1 MSNFLNK
8 MKSWFNPVAVFFH
21 NANKR
26 PGFKASISSVASI
39 LIGLVVGLIIMLIVS
54 PTHAFTGLWTL
65 ISTGFSDAHLFSRV
79 IFKATPLIFAGLSI
93 AFSFNLGL
101 FNIGITG
108 QVTLGAFTSILAGL
122 SGANWFVCML
132 VGMFSGALVGFIPA
146 LLKDKFHVN
155 EVLSGIMLNWITYYI
170 IGICGNLAVPR
181 AFKDKASP
189 SQLLMIPSDARMPS
203 LGIPGMENISVGL
216 IIAILFI
223 IGIFVILNYTTFG
236 FELKMTGR
244 NASASRYA
252 GVNQSKSTILALT
265 ISGALA
271 GICGYMLYAEPT
283 APSKFVW
290 DSSANTLLADGFTGI
305 SVSLIAQNSP
315 IGCLLSSIF
324 LTLIDASSNSL
335 KTISNGAYNV
345 HYTELIKSVII
356 YVAALSSFFKI
367 ILTKLNDKNEMND
380 YFTRNQFKKARKE
393 AK

>member
-1 MSNFLNK
+1 MSKFFDKVKL
-8 MKSWFNPVAVFFH
+8 WFNPVAVFFH

-26 PGFKASISSVASI
+26 PGFKASVSSIISI
-39 LIGLVVGLIIMLIVS
+39 LIGLVFGLIIMLIVS

-65 ISTGFSDAHLFSRV
+65 ISTGFSDAKLFSTV
-79 IFKATPLIFAGLSI
+79 IYKATPLIFAGLSI

-132 VGMFSGALVGFIPA
+132 VGMISGALVGFIPA

-155 EVLSGIMLNWITYYI
+155 EVLSGIMLNWITYYVVGM
-170 IGICGNLAVPR
+170 IGSMAVPR
-181 AFKDKASP
+181 NFKDKASP
-189 SQLLMIPSDARMPS
+189 SQLLMMPQEGRMPS
-203 LGIPGMENISVGL
+203 LGIPGMENISAGL
-216 IIAILFI
+216 IIAIIFI
-223 IGIFVILNYTTFG
+223 IGIFVILNCTTFG

-244 NASASRYA
+244 NASASKYS
-252 GVNQSKSTILALT
+252 GVNQSKSTLLALT

-271 GICGYMLYAEPT
+271 GICGYMLYADPT
-283 APSKFVW
+283 APTKFTW

-315 IGCLLSSIF
+315 IGCLFSSIF

-367 ILTKLNDKNEMND
+367 VLTKLNDKHDMND
-380 YFTRNQFKKARKE
+380 YFTRNLLKKSRKE
-393 AK
+393 AQ

>member
-8 MKSWFNPVAVFFH
+8 IKLWFNPVAVFFH
-21 NANKR
+21 NANRKQ
-26 PGFKASISSVASI
+26 GFKSTISSIASI
-39 LIGLVVGLIIMLIVS
+39 LIGLIFGLIIMLIVS

-65 ISTGFSDAHLFSRV
+65 ISTGFSDANLFSTV
-79 IFKATPLIFAGLSI
+79 IYKAIPMIFAGLSI
-93 AFSFNLGL
+93 SFSFNLGL

-132 VGMFSGALVGFIPA
+132 VGMISGALVGFIPA

-170 IGICGNLAVPR
+170 VGMIGSMSVPR
-181 AFKDKASP
+181 EFKDKASP
-189 SQLLMIPSDARMPS
+189 SQLMMMPEAGRMPS
-203 LGIPGMENISVGL
+203 LGIAGMENINVGI

-223 IGIFVILNYTTFG
+223 VAIFVVLNYTTFG

-244 NASASRYA
+244 NGHASRYS

-271 GICGYMLYAEPT
+271 GICGYMLYADPVS
-283 APSKFVW
+283 PSKFAW
-290 DSSANTLLADGFTGI
+290 DSSANALLADGFTGI

-315 IGCLLSSIF
+315 IGCLFSSIF

-367 ILTKLNDKNEMND
+367 VLTKLNSKNDMND
-380 YFTRNQFKKARKE
+380 YFTRNQLKKSRKE